1 MKKTL
6 VDAGPIVA
14 LFDQD
19 DHHHEAAIRLM
30 KDIDGQ
36 LVTSW
41 PVMTEVCHLLK
52 KNPKAVHNVLTWI
65 DRGAV
70 NVMDVPITE
79 VAFIREQMARYANL
93 PMDLADAT
101 LMNIA
106 EREGITEIFSFD
118 HHFDVYRTIGNQRLH
133 RRGS

>member
-1 MKKTL
+1 MQRTL

-14 LFDQD
+14 LFDRN

-41 PVMTEVCHLLK
+41 PVITEVCHLLK
-52 KNPKAVHNVLTWI
+52 KSPKAVQNVLTWI

-70 NVMDVPITE
+70 RVMDVPITE
-79 VAFIREQMARYANL
+79 VAFIRERMAKYANL

-101 LMNIA
+101 VMNLA
-106 EREGITEIFSFD
+106 EREGITEIISFD
-118 HHFDVYRTIGNQRLH
+118 HHFDVYRLANNRPLNRIF
-133 RRGS
+133 

>member
-1 MKKTL
+1 MN
-6 VDAGPIVA
+6 
-14 LFDQD
+14 
-19 DHHHEAAIRLM
+19 
-30 KDIDGQ
+30 DIDGQ

-41 PVMTEVCHLLK
+41 PEMTEVCHLLK
-52 KNPKAVHNVLTWI
+52 KSPKAVQYVLTWI

-70 NVMDVPITE
+70 KVMDVPITE

-118 HHFDVYRTIGNQRLH
+118 HHFDVYRTTGNQRLQ
-133 RRGS
+133 RIGS

>member
-1 MKKTL
+1 VKRTL

-14 LFDQD
+14 LFDRND
-19 DHHHEAAIRLM
+19 LHHEAAIRLM
-30 KDIDGQ
+30 NDIDGQ

-52 KNPKAVHNVLTWI
+52 KSQKAVQYVLTWI

-106 EREGITEIFSFD
+106 EREGITDILSFD
-118 HHFDVYRTIGNQRLH
+118 HHFDVYRLANNRPLNRI
-133 RRGS
+133 S